1 MSGFSER
8 RNQDL
13 IKLNELVKSTN
24 GKVQILSKSGNP
36 VSTIV
41 IELNYPTVVNSNY
54 PTEICNKTKITISL
68 SSKYPFTEPSV
79 SFDKPIVFHPNVYD
93 SGRICF
99 GTKWLPTQGLDLL
112 IKRVIKII
120 TFEPDILNE
129 ASPANV
135 KALNWYRSV
144 IKKFPTKFPTTKLQ
158 SGNETNKPSMSWNN
172 LK

>member
-13 IKLNELVKSTN
+13 IKLNDLAKATN
-24 GKVQILSKSGNP
+24 GKVKIISKSGDP
-36 VSTIV
+36 VSTII
-41 IELNYPTVVNSNY
+41 IELNYPTVINSNY
-54 PTEICNKTKITISL
+54 PIDVCNKTKIIINL
-68 SSKYPFTEPSV
+68 SSKYPFSEPLV
-79 SFDKPIVFHPNVYD
+79 SFDKPIVFHPNVYE
-93 SGRICF
+93 SGRICL

-112 IKRVIKII
+112 IKRIVRII

-135 KALNWYRSV
+135 KALSWYRSV
-144 IKKFPTKFPTTKLQ
+144 VQKFPNKFPTTKLQ
-158 SGNETNKPSMSWNN
+158 VDSELNKPSMNWNN